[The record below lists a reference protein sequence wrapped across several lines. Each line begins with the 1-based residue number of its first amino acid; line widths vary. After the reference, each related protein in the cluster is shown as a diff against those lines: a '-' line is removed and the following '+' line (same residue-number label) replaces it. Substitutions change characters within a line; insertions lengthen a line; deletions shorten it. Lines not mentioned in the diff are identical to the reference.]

1 MSHPTPPVTRF
12 APSPTG
18 MLHVGGA
25 RTALF
30 AWAYARG
37 RGGTFL
43 LRLEDT
49 DRKRSSEA
57 SAHAILADLEWLGL
71 DWDNAGDVPT
81 QSGRAAAGVY
91 DAAIEQLKEKG
102 LAYDDGEA
110 VRFRQEKAVSFDDAV
125 FGRVE
130 YAAADLEDFVIRKAD
145 GFPTFHLAVVV
156 DDAWQGVTHVI
167 RGAEHLS
174 NTPKHAALCDALG
187 YDRPTWAHIPSIQNP
202 DGSKMSKRDKAKAA
216 RKAAQEDMEDR
227 GIELVPYVAWLR
239 EDLKDTPMYIP
250 GATGPG
256 TGGSAADDDF
266 EGFLQKQ
273 NDDLSCAAWIAWK
286 LDFTLPEIDVRD
298 FWETGY
304 LPAVL
309 CNYLALLGW
318 NPGGDVERFDLDF
331 VKERFDFD
339 RVQKGPAKFDRE
351 KLLAFNA
358 DTLQQMPTESFADLL
373 IEHMR
378 HRHPALLEKLEGH
391 FTTFAEQ
398 YQPRSQT
405 LEDPA
410 KLGRFFVELP
420 GEYDA
425 KGAKKWLHKS
435 EGAGLRALED
445 VKPKL
450 EAIADAGWTPETIH
464 ATLEAFVA
472 EQGMKNLGGIAQPLR
487 MAITGTPVSPEI
499 GPTLAI
505 LGKEETLRRID
516 ACLAVEGE
524 RTATH

>member
-1 MSHPTPPVTRF
+1 MSTAPPPVTRF

-49 DRKRSSEA
+49 DRKRSSDA
-57 SAHAILADLEWLGL
+57 SARAIVDDLRWLGL
-71 DWDNAGDVPT
+71 DWDNDGDVPT
-81 QSGRAAAGVY
+81 QSARHEQGVYNAAVDRLLEAGRAY
-91 DAAIEQLKEKG
+91 E
-102 LAYDDGEA
+102 DDGA
-110 VRFRQEKAVSFDDAV
+110 VRFRMDQPIAVDDAV

-130 YAAADLEDFVIRKAD
+130 YAADDLEDFIIRKGEAGG

-156 DDAWQGVTHVI
+156 DDHDMGVTHVI

-216 RKAAQEDMEDR
+216 RKAAKQAIDAGRPWEQIRDEA
-227 GIELVPYVAWLR
+227 LTAWNSVKSVGGGPPR
-239 EDLKDTPMYIP
+239 DLSPEFFDQ
-250 GATGPG
+250 
-256 TGGSAADDDF
+256 
-266 EGFLQKQ
+266 FLAGE
-273 NDDLSCAAWIAWK
+273 NDDLDAAESLARVLNI
-286 LDFTLPEIDVRD
+286 DLPEIDVRD
-298 FWETGY
+298 FWSSGY
-304 LPAVL
+304 LPGVL

-331 VKERFDFD
+331 LKQRFDFD
-339 RVQKGPAKFDRE
+339 RVQKGPARFDRE

-358 DTLQQMPTESFADLL
+358 DTLQQMPPEDFAELL
-373 IEHMR
+373 IEHLR
-378 HRHPALLEKLEGH
+378 NRHPALLEQLEGH

-410 KLGRFFVELP
+410 KLGRFFVEAP
-420 GEYDA
+420 GKPDDYDA
-425 KGAKKWLHKS
+425 KAAKKWLHKN
-435 EGAGLRALED
+435 EGDGFAALEAA
-445 VKPKL
+445 KNKL
-450 EAIADAGWTPETIH
+450 DAIADADWRADTIH
-464 ATLEAFVA
+464 AALEAVVA
-472 EQGMKNLGGIAQPLR
+472 ERGMKNLGGVAQPLR
-487 MAITGTPVSPEI
+487 MAVTGTPVSPEI
-499 GPTLAI
+499 GPTLEI
-505 LGKEETLRRID
+505 LGKAETLTRIR
-516 ACLAVEGE
+516 ACLSQLHPREG
-524 RTATH
+524 

>member
-1 MSHPTPPVTRF
+1 MPPVTRF

-37 RGGTFL
+37 RGGGGGGTFL

-57 SAHAILADLEWLGL
+57 SAHAILADLGWLGL
-71 DWDNAGDVPT
+71 DWDNAGEVPT
-81 QSGRAAAGVY
+81 QSGRAADGVY
-91 DAAIEQLKEKG
+91 DAAIEQLREKG
-102 LAYDDGEA
+102 LAYDDGDA
-110 VRFRQEKAVSFDDAV
+110 VRLRQDKAVAFDDAV

-130 YAAADLEDFVIRKAD
+130 YAADDLEDFVIRKAD

-216 RKAAQEDMEDR
+216 RKGSEERGAGSEVDDIEGVAAFLSKDND
-227 GIELVPYVAWLR
+227 ELEIAVA
-239 EDLKDTPMYIP
+239 
-250 GATGPG
+250 
-256 TGGSAADDDF
+256 
-266 EGFLQKQ
+266 
-273 NDDLSCAAWIAWK
+273 IAER
-286 LDFTLPEIDVRD
+286 LGVELPEIDVRD
-298 FWETGY
+298 FWQSGY
-304 LPAVL
+304 LPSVL

-331 VKERFDFD
+331 VKERFGFD

-358 DTLQQMPTESFADLL
+358 DTLQQMPPEDF
-373 IEHMR
+373 IERLEEHLR
-378 HRHPALLEKLEGH
+378 NRHPALLEKLEGH

-410 KLGRFFVELP
+410 KLGRFFVEP
-420 GEYDA
+420 PSVYDA

-435 EGAGLRALED
+435 ERAGLGALED

-450 EAIADAGWTPETIH
+450 EAIAEADWAPETIH
-464 ATLEAFVA
+464 AALEAFVA

-487 MAITGTPVSPEI
+487 MAIVGTPVSPEI

-505 LGKEETLRRID
+505 LGKEDTLRRID

-524 RTATH
+524 QTAVR

>member
-1 MSHPTPPVTRF
+1 
-12 APSPTG
+12 

-37 RGGTFL
+37 RGGAFL

-57 SAHAILADLEWLGL
+57 SAKAILDDLEWLGL
-71 DWDNAGDVPT
+71 DWDNADDVPR
-81 QSGRAAAGVY
+81 QSDRHEQGIY
-91 DAAIEQLKEKG
+91 NAAIDKLLDAD
-102 LAYDDGEA
+102 LAYERDGA
-110 VRFRQEKAVSFDDAV
+110 IRFRMDKPIAFDDAV

-130 YAAADLEDFVIRKAD
+130 YAADDLEDFVIRKGEAGG

-156 DDAWQGVTHVI
+156 DDHEMDVTHVI

-174 NTPKHAALCDALG
+174 NTPKHAALCDALD
-187 YDRPTWAHIPSIQNP
+187 YERPTWAHIPSIQNP

-216 RKAAQEDMEDR
+216 RAAFMASDHERNAISRQVLEVVTGAMNGGPPDEPVFPSYLETR
-227 GIELVPYVAWLR
+227 ATLQAIGIEGLNVELGSF
-239 EDLKDTPMYIP
+239 LKSDTDTLLWP
-250 GATGPG
+250 
-256 TGGSAADDDF
+256 
-266 EGFLQKQ
+266 
-273 NDDLSCAAWIAWK
+273 IAIARA
-286 LDFTLPEIDVRD
+286 LGIRLPEIDVRD
-298 FWETGY
+298 FRSSGY
-304 LPAVL
+304 LPGVL

-318 NPGGDVERFDLDF
+318 NPGQDVERFDLDF
-331 VKERFDFD
+331 LKDKFDFD

-358 DTLQQMPTESFADLL
+358 DTLQQMPAEDFAALL
-373 IEHMR
+373 VEHLR
-378 HRHPALLEKLEGH
+378 HRHPALLERIEGY

-405 LEDPA
+405 LEDPP
-410 KLGRFFVELP
+410 KLGRFFVESP
-420 GEYDA
+420 SDYDA
-425 KGAKKWLHKS
+425 KGAKKWLHKN
-435 EGAGLRALED
+435 EDAGLRALED

-450 EAIADAGWTPETIH
+450 DAIDESNWNAQTIH

-505 LGKEETLRRID
+505 LGKSETLRRID
-516 ACLAVEGE
+516 ACLAAV
-524 RTATH
+524 RDQTAAG

>member
-1 MSHPTPPVTRF
+1 MSTRTPPVTRF

-49 DRKRSSEA
+49 DRKRSGEA
-57 SAHAILADLEWLGL
+57 SADAILADLEWLGL
-71 DWDNAGDVPT
+71 DWDNADDVPR
-81 QSGRAAAGVY
+81 QSARHEQGIY
-91 DAAIEQLKEKG
+91 NAAIDKLLDAD
-102 LAYDDGEA
+102 LAYEHEGA
-110 VRFRQEKAVSFDDAV
+110 IRFRMDQPIAFDDAV
-125 FGRVE
+125 FGRVA
-130 YAAADLEDFVIRKAD
+130 YAADDLEDFVIRKGEAGG

-156 DDAWQGVTHVI
+156 DDHDMGVTHVI
-167 RGAEHLS
+167 RGGEHLS

-216 RKAAQEDMEDR
+216 RKGSEERGAGSELQDIEGVAAF
-227 GIELVPYVAWLR
+227 LA
-239 EDLKDTPMYIP
+239 KD
-250 GATGPG
+250 
-256 TGGSAADDDF
+256 
-266 EGFLQKQ
+266 
-273 NDDLSCAAWIAWK
+273 NDDLEVAFAIADR
-286 LDFTLPEIDVRD
+286 LGIGLPEIDVRD
-298 FWETGY
+298 FQSSGY
-304 LPAVL
+304 LPGVL

-318 NPGGDVERFDLDF
+318 NPGQDVERFDLDF
-331 VKERFDFD
+331 LKDKFDFD

-358 DTLQQMPTESFADLL
+358 DTLQQMPSEDFAELL
-373 IEHMR
+373 VKHLRE
-378 HRHPALLEKLEGH
+378 RHPALLERIEGY

-410 KLGRFFVELP
+410 RLGRFFVEP
-420 GEYDA
+420 PSDFDA
-425 KGAKKWLHKS
+425 KGAKKWLHKN
-435 EGAGLRALED
+435 EGAGLRALAE
-445 VKPKL
+445 VKPML
-450 EAIADAGWTPETIH
+450 HAIDQPDWTAETLH

-472 EQGMKNLGGIAQPLR
+472 KQGMKNLGGIAQPLR

-505 LGKEETLRRID
+505 LGKGETLRRID
-516 ACLAVEGE
+516 ACLAAE
-524 RTATH
+524 RDQTAAG